1 MTEVHPPMENSTW
14 TTPGYPNPIYPP
26 SYTPAYPP
34 RPTSDEQY
42 SPQPPSPQE
51 SLREVVNGFMGV
63 FRPFGSFVREFVS
76 LTHKKPL
83 SEIRSTTLTQV
94 VLNWTL
100 AELAGNYRSQED
112 EPEDWM
118 EDILDVEDWY
128 DHVVVPV
135 LRRVLPHDQTHIP
148 GSLKAVFHK
157 VFYLN
162 SDMDSMDN
170 DTMPLDV
177 CSITLEERSCGLT
190 NAVEKVARVLHCVAR
205 SNLTMSEETIMRL
218 VVELT
223 GRLNSLVQKFSTAN
237 FSEVA
242 LHFQEVFGQA
252 DSKALTQENL
262 NDPDF
267 IRLWFQIKLK
277 PLLPSVPPSL
287 LSCLS
292 TKNFTC
298 PVYQALVGEL
308 SEQIKLMDQEDEQ
321 MYEMHGHMIYKQFLL
336 PFLLNHNSS
345 DPQCI
350 SSASSSA
357 DWLIKNFGG
366 FSAFAPLRDFYDLNG
381 NFSALSALE
390 VLSPKQTAEL
400 VVLPLPG
407 LPGKAVIINTVFDYL
422 TESPKERKLPDF
434 LYHLIR
440 LSAEITMPCKS
451 YKIIF
456 ERLYQ
461 AVSSVPPEME
471 PVVWANIDNLMQT
484 APEGCG
490 LVEQCPSTPF
500 NYTRVCA
507 GVNSYP
513 LQHHLHMG
521 NMTEVLCNFSL
532 EQYACSQLKDFTAE
546 HLVSLLKCKL
556 PGNSSHSKE
565 TWKVLLTKLTSVLD
579 QALDMFSNMSKPVI
593 GPAVSQVLDVIGEIR
608 VNRLTEDQLRDSD
621 VIRKWFS
628 GRLRLFLPS
637 ASGGFLHCL
646 STKNL
651 SCDTYQQILR
661 EFSNQF
667 DQMDQMRQGLVVKY
681 FIQPF
686 LTKNSS
692 DSGCVSSSNSSVD
705 WLQKNLGPFSVL
717 VSLRDLLEFNTDFS
731 PLSALEVLSPKQ
743 TAELVVLPLP
753 GLPGKAVIINTVFDY
768 LSMSPKE
775 RKLPEFLYYL
785 IRLSEEM
792 MLPCDSFK
800 TIFERLYQALP
811 SVPQEMEPV
820 IQAIIDNLM
829 QTAPEDCLPM
839 NMKCPITPANDSRV
853 CEGNASDSLQSYL
866 ATSNTANV
874 PCNFSL
880 EEYACALLTDFTAE
894 HLVSLLKCKLPGN
907 SSHSKKTWKVILTK
921 LTSVLD
927 QALDM
932 FSNMSKPVIGP
943 AVSQALDVI
952 GEIRVNRL
960 TEDQLRD
967 SDVIR
972 KWFSGRLRLFLP
984 FASGGFLHCLSTKNL
999 SCDTYQQ
1006 ILREFSN
1013 QFDQMDQMRQE
1024 LVVKYFIQPFLTKN
1038 SSDSGCVSNS
1048 NSSVDWL
1055 QKNLG
1060 RFSVLLSLHDLLK
1073 LNTDFSPLSS
1083 LEVLSPKQTAELLV
1097 LPLPGLPGK
1106 AVIINTVFDYLTES
1120 PKERRLP
1127 EFLQQLVS
1135 LTKQENIP
1143 CASYKIIFT
1152 RLDEAVPTVT
1162 MEIESALTSS
1172 KTALLQTVQS
1182 GCVVYSGECN
1192 VTPVNETNVC
1202 AGVDSTALQG
1212 HLDNGQ
1218 ISGVLCDFSVDVYA
1232 CGSLSVLTSDNLV
1245 SLLKCKLSG
1254 NTSHSAQIWKLFFSK
1269 VSVVLDSALDLFS
1282 NTTLD
1287 PSSPAVSQAL
1297 DAIREVRLDSFSL
1310 ASLGDQKIINL
1321 WFNTRLRPFL
1331 PAVSTDFLS
1340 CLSTKNFSCSAY
1352 QTIVQILSSHHS
1364 AMDQSR
1370 QISVYTTFIEV
1381 FLSRNNTADPSCSS
1395 DTLNSEDWLLKNFRG
1410 FSAFASFKDMQ
1421 RLLTTFSVMEALPQ
1435 LTVRQ
1440 LAEVSS
1446 SPDQLSSAADVTMLM
1461 NYVPNILFTD
1471 FFNDFSLAITG
1482 QESKFPVAVRSAM
1495 LQQVFERGNL
1505 SDRSV
1510 SDQEVLTWL
1519 QSRLRPLLINLSPL
1533 HVAPLF
1539 SVVAQRNCNIGQQL
1553 VEVLNATLPTLQD
1566 NTQRNIYDQIT
1577 LSLQGSSPLRC
1588 YGANYNHSFYG
1599 YLESSFLSFGFPNL
1613 TTFLSLIP
1621 HSQME
1626 QLVNSLPVSDL
1637 GRFLRRPNVVDDDTK
1652 LCQLYSNYT
1661 KTPLFLGTE
1670 SIPESVRRPTLPCVW
1685 PQALS
1690 SSQRSEVNAWFD
1702 LRLKNYLPFLTRS
1715 LVTSAAVKTAPCLAF
1730 QKLISILGSYN
1741 YSAADFVE
1749 RDVYRE
1755 TIKTYLTSAS
1765 APKCYN
1771 ASDPE
1776 LNSTAWFAENIGL
1789 FITYLTL
1796 EDLNTFGSAQ
1806 VLQVFT
1812 VNLVNIGLLNYTS
1825 LPQNLTDY
1833 YTSLVYLQDSNFN
1846 PLFLPLLFRCVAP
1859 GPAFRQLDAE
1869 QSMILLHNLT
1879 TLCTNLDP
1887 QVSAALAANMG
1898 DNINSNTI
1906 AALGRES
1913 TGLSEGQITMAPA
1926 SVLWASFSIL
1936 STVIGWN
1943 QGQAMAIIQSLMLSG
1958 TVQINNAST
1967 LTALGSLV
1975 TGVPSAT
1982 LGSISGTELLYAS
1995 QNPTFITYMQTAPT
2009 ILIQTFVTQLI
2020 TVNPN
2025 PDSILQNVPD
2035 SMATEIPR
2043 SLLQGFSQ
2051 SSVEKLNQKTWRHE
2065 QAVLFFDTVA
2075 LGIDN
2080 SDNMS
2085 SSVLQGFTCTRVAS
2099 MTTTKIKNLVKA
2111 CRRKGNNR
2119 VALRET
2125 QLTCMYNYIKEGSD
2139 VTSYNLYPPDMLL
2152 YYAYSKVSQDTC
2164 KDYFRE
2170 LGDADF
2176 SVFSNAL
2183 SFKRTALVNN
2193 AKTCLGIIGTVLSS
2207 DNLQVLGNMVCVLD
2221 GSYIQNSD
2229 QLILQKLQNCNDL
2242 TDEQVAAIETLL
2254 TSGKTQYGLPATW
2267 NRETLDNLG
2276 ILPLYLTSSFYRNFS
2291 KKVKGQFLQSF
2302 LKVLRKNGTSRQKKR
2317 RMKTAIRQSIIDQSQ
2332 SKRFI
2337 VSECTV
2343 GNITQVT
2350 ISESTFPF
2358 NYETVTKFNCC
2369 LTAKTVVDNLDA
2381 ITAKVDDQ
2389 EYLEVVLARLREFY
2403 SANST
2408 IPEAKVQVLGPASC
2422 VATNADI
2429 TMWNITKID
2438 TLSALMDSSY
2448 GNWDAAMVQAIIS
2461 KYLRNS
2467 GNTLG
2472 SAELN
2477 SIGGPNLCSLDISL
2491 LKTITQSSL
2500 SKANALTVTNCNIT
2514 KKRTLFIIAE
2524 GAFQS
2529 RSTVSAT
2536 SYQLTQPYIGGADS
2550 AYVQRLSTSN
2560 INMDMDTFISLDPT
2574 VIQTLGVSQVKGLLG
2589 SNLPELK
2596 SYENQSVVQT
2606 WISTRFQADLD
2617 SLGLDLKG
2625 GKADPTTVG
2634 VGTIILPSTSAGVAG
2649 GAGPVTTVA
2658 GGAGPVTTVAGGAGP
2673 VTTVAGGAG
2682 SVTTVAGGAGPVTT
2696 VAGGAGPVTTVA
2708 GGAGSVTTVAGGAGP
2723 VTTVAGGAGPVT
2735 TVAGGA
2741 GPVTTVAGGA
2751 GPVTTV
2757 AGGAGPVT
2765 TVAGGAGSVT
2775 TVAGGAGSVT
2785 TVAGGAGS
2793 VTTVAGGAGSVTTV
2807 AGGAATTASGGAIN
2821 RPTFGLHLLLTTLA
2835 IAVLYILH

>member
-1 MTEVHPPMENSTW
+1 MRSHHLFLL
-14 TTPGYPNPIYPP
+14 IYLTALCCYWGT
-26 SYTPAYPP
+26 SDAQRNETCHTQELCTQAGD
-34 RPTSDEQY
+34 PTSNFLQCVGLPATDTGRDHLQNLKDTIDAALDVYSFMRSSLSQTPVLGLELGINVNPEAEAYQDED
-42 SPQPPSPQE
+42 
-51 SLREVVNGFMGV
+51 LIKV
-63 FRPFGSFVREFVS
+63 
-76 LTHKKPL
+76 
-83 SEIRSTTLTQV
+83 
-94 VLNWTL
+94 
-100 AELAGNYRSQED
+100 
-112 EPEDWM
+112 WM
-118 EDILDVEDWY
+118 EV
-128 DHVVVPV
+128 
-135 LRRVLPHDQTHIP
+135 
-148 GSLKAVFHK
+148 
-157 VFYLN
+157 
-162 SDMDSMDN
+162 
-170 DTMPLDV
+170 
-177 CSITLEERSCGLT
+177 
-190 NAVEKVARVLHCVAR
+190 
-205 SNLTMSEETIMRL
+205 
-218 VVELT
+218 
-223 GRLNSLVQKFSTAN
+223 
-237 FSEVA
+237 
-242 LHFQEVFGQA
+242 
-252 DSKALTQENL
+252 
-262 NDPDF
+262 
-267 IRLWFQIKLK
+267 KLK
-277 PLLPSVPPSL
+277 PLLSSISRGFL
-287 LSCLS
+287 TCLS
-292 TKNFTC
+292 NKNFSCNT
-298 PVYQALVGEL
+298 YQTIVGEL
-308 SEQIKLMDQEDEQ
+308 SEQMKLMDQEDEQ

-381 NFSALSALE
+381 HFSALSALE

-461 AVSSVPPEME
+461 ALSSVPPEME

-490 LVEQCPSTPF
+490 LDEQCPSTPF

-593 GPAVSQVLDVIGEIR
+593 GPALSQVLDVIGEIR
-608 VNRLTEDQLRDSD
+608 VNRLTEDQLRDID

-637 ASGGFLHCL
+637 ASG
-646 STKNL
+646 
-651 SCDTYQQILR
+651 
-661 EFSNQF
+661 
-667 DQMDQMRQGLVVKY
+667 
-681 FIQPF
+681 
-686 LTKNSS
+686 
-692 DSGCVSSSNSSVD
+692 
-705 WLQKNLGPFSVL
+705 
-717 VSLRDLLEFNTDFS
+717 
-731 PLSALEVLSPKQ
+731 A
-743 TAELVVLPLP
+743 
-753 GLPGKAVIINTVFDY
+753 
-768 LSMSPKE
+768 
-775 RKLPEFLYYL
+775 
-785 IRLSEEM
+785 
-792 MLPCDSFK
+792 
-800 TIFERLYQALP
+800 
-811 SVPQEMEPV
+811 
-820 IQAIIDNLM
+820 
-829 QTAPEDCLPM
+829 
-839 NMKCPITPANDSRV
+839 
-853 CEGNASDSLQSYL
+853 
-866 ATSNTANV
+866 
-874 PCNFSL
+874 
-880 EEYACALLTDFTAE
+880 
-894 HLVSLLKCKLPGN
+894 
-907 SSHSKKTWKVILTK
+907 
-921 LTSVLD
+921 
-927 QALDM
+927 
-932 FSNMSKPVIGP
+932 
-943 AVSQALDVI
+943 
-952 GEIRVNRL
+952 
-960 TEDQLRD
+960 
-967 SDVIR
+967 
-972 KWFSGRLRLFLP
+972 
-984 FASGGFLHCLSTKNL
+984 FLHCLSTKNL

-1060 RFSVLLSLHDLLK
+1060 PFSVLVSLRDLLEF
-1073 LNTDFSPLSS
+1073 NTDFSPLSV

-1106 AVIINTVFDYLTES
+1106 AVIINTVFDYLSMSPKERKLPEFLYYLVRLSEEMMLPCDSFKTIFERLYQALPSVPPEMEPVIQAIIDNLMQTAPADCLPMNMKCPITPANDSRVCEGNASDSLQSYLATSNTANVPCNFSLEEYACASLTNFTAEHLVSLLKCKLPGNSSHSKETWKVLLTKLTSVLDQALDMFSNMSKPVIGPAVSQALDVIGEIRVNRLTDDQLRDSDVIRKWFSGRLRLFLPSASGGFLHCLSTKNLSCDTYQQILREFSNQFDQMDQKRQELVVKYFIQPFLTKNSSDSGCVSNSNSSVDWLQKNLGRFSVLLSLSDLLKLNTDFSPLSALEVLSPKQTAELVVLPLPGLPGKDVIINTVFDYLSKSPRERKLPEFLYHLSRLSVVTPVGCPVYQTIFVRLYQAMSALPQEMEPIIWASVYDLTESAPMDCALVPVNQQCPVSSHNATRICASVDSSSLQQLLDSGISTGRLCDFSIKQYACSQLKDLTAENLVTLLKCKLSENNTYSKETWKLFFTKASAVLDQALVLLSNQSEPVIGPALSQVLDVIGEIRVNRLTEDQLRDSVVIRKLFSGRLRPFLPSASEGFLHCLSTKNLSCDSYQAVVKEFGAQFDHMTLEQQQLVLKKLVIPFLSRPTTDSGCVSNSNSSVDWLQKNLGRFSVLLSLSDLLKLNTDFSPLSSLEVLSSKQTAELLVLPLPGPPEKAVIINTVFDYLTES
-1120 PKERRLP
+1120 PRERRLP

-1172 KTALLQTVQS
+1172 KTALLQTVPS
-1182 GCVVYSGECN
+1182 GCIVYSGECN
-1192 VTPVNETNVC
+1192 VTPVNETKVC

-1310 ASLGDQKIINL
+1310 ASLRDQKIINL

-1340 CLSTKNFSCSAY
+1340 CLSTKNFSCSNYQTMYTLDPSSPAVSQALDAIREVRLDSFSLASLRDQKIINLWFNTRLRPFLPAVSTDFLSCLSTKNFSCSTY

-1566 NTQRNIYDQIT
+1566 NTQGNIYDQIT

-1652 LCQLYSNYT
+1652 LCQLYSNYA

-1776 LNSTAWFAENIGL
+1776 LSSTAWFAENIGL

-1806 VLQVFT
+1806 
-1812 VNLVNIGLLNYTS
+1812 GRPS
-1825 LPQNLTDY
+1825 
-1833 YTSLVYLQDSNFN
+1833 DS
-1846 PLFLPLLFRCVAP
+1846 
-1859 GPAFRQLDAE
+1859 
-1869 QSMILLHNLT
+1869 
-1879 TLCTNLDP
+1879 
-1887 QVSAALAANMG
+1887 
-1898 DNINSNTI
+1898 
-1906 AALGRES
+1906 
-1913 TGLSEGQITMAPA
+1913 
-1926 SVLWASFSIL
+1926 W
-1936 STVIGWN
+1936 
-1943 QGQAMAIIQSLMLSG
+1943 
-1958 TVQINNAST
+1958 
-1967 LTALGSLV
+1967 
-1975 TGVPSAT
+1975 
-1982 LGSISGTELLYAS
+1982 
-1995 QNPTFITYMQTAPT
+1995 
-2009 ILIQTFVTQLI
+2009 
-2020 TVNPN
+2020 
-2025 PDSILQNVPD
+2025 
-2035 SMATEIPR
+2035 
-2043 SLLQGFSQ
+2043 
-2051 SSVEKLNQKTWRHE
+2051 
-2065 QAVLFFDTVA
+2065 
-2075 LGIDN
+2075 
-2080 SDNMS
+2080 
-2085 SSVLQGFTCTRVAS
+2085 
-2099 MTTTKIKNLVKA
+2099 
-2111 CRRKGNNR
+2111 
-2119 VALRET
+2119 
-2125 QLTCMYNYIKEGSD
+2125 
-2139 VTSYNLYPPDMLL
+2139 
-2152 YYAYSKVSQDTC
+2152 
-2164 KDYFRE
+2164 
-2170 LGDADF
+2170 
-2176 SVFSNAL
+2176 
-2183 SFKRTALVNN
+2183 
-2193 AKTCLGIIGTVLSS
+2193 
-2207 DNLQVLGNMVCVLD
+2207 
-2221 GSYIQNSD
+2221 
-2229 QLILQKLQNCNDL
+2229 
-2242 TDEQVAAIETLL
+2242 
-2254 TSGKTQYGLPATW
+2254 
-2267 NRETLDNLG
+2267 
-2276 ILPLYLTSSFYRNFS
+2276 
-2291 KKVKGQFLQSF
+2291 
-2302 LKVLRKNGTSRQKKR
+2302 
-2317 RMKTAIRQSIIDQSQ
+2317 
-2332 SKRFI
+2332 
-2337 VSECTV
+2337 
-2343 GNITQVT
+2343 
-2350 ISESTFPF
+2350 
-2358 NYETVTKFNCC
+2358 
-2369 LTAKTVVDNLDA
+2369 
-2381 ITAKVDDQ
+2381 
-2389 EYLEVVLARLREFY
+2389 
-2403 SANST
+2403 
-2408 IPEAKVQVLGPASC
+2408 
-2422 VATNADI
+2422 
-2429 TMWNITKID
+2429 
-2438 TLSALMDSSY
+2438 TLSRA
-2448 GNWDAAMVQAIIS
+2448 
-2461 KYLRNS
+2461 
-2467 GNTLG
+2467 
-2472 SAELN
+2472 
-2477 SIGGPNLCSLDISL
+2477 
-2491 LKTITQSSL
+2491 
-2500 SKANALTVTNCNIT
+2500 
-2514 KKRTLFIIAE
+2514 
-2524 GAFQS
+2524 
-2529 RSTVSAT
+2529 
-2536 SYQLTQPYIGGADS
+2536 
-2550 AYVQRLSTSN
+2550 
-2560 INMDMDTFISLDPT
+2560 
-2574 VIQTLGVSQVKGLLG
+2574 
-2589 SNLPELK
+2589 
-2596 SYENQSVVQT
+2596 
-2606 WISTRFQADLD
+2606 
-2617 SLGLDLKG
+2617 
-2625 GKADPTTVG
+2625 
-2634 VGTIILPSTSAGVAG
+2634 
-2649 GAGPVTTVA
+2649 
-2658 GGAGPVTTVAGGAGP
+2658 
-2673 VTTVAGGAG
+2673 
-2682 SVTTVAGGAGPVTT
+2682 
-2696 VAGGAGPVTTVA
+2696 
-2708 GGAGSVTTVAGGAGP
+2708 
-2723 VTTVAGGAGPVT
+2723 
-2735 TVAGGA
+2735 
-2741 GPVTTVAGGA
+2741 
-2751 GPVTTV
+2751 
-2757 AGGAGPVT
+2757 
-2765 TVAGGAGSVT
+2765 
-2775 TVAGGAGSVT
+2775 
-2785 TVAGGAGS
+2785 
-2793 VTTVAGGAGSVTTV
+2793 
-2807 AGGAATTASGGAIN
+2807 
-2821 RPTFGLHLLLTTLA
+2821 
-2835 IAVLYILH
+2835 

>member
-1 MTEVHPPMENSTW
+1 
-14 TTPGYPNPIYPP
+14 
-26 SYTPAYPP
+26 
-34 RPTSDEQY
+34 
-42 SPQPPSPQE
+42 
-51 SLREVVNGFMGV
+51 
-63 FRPFGSFVREFVS
+63 
-76 LTHKKPL
+76 
-83 SEIRSTTLTQV
+83 
-94 VLNWTL
+94 
-100 AELAGNYRSQED
+100 
-112 EPEDWM
+112 
-118 EDILDVEDWY
+118 
-128 DHVVVPV
+128 
-135 LRRVLPHDQTHIP
+135 
-148 GSLKAVFHK
+148 
-157 VFYLN
+157 
-162 SDMDSMDN
+162 
-170 DTMPLDV
+170 MPLDV

-190 NAVEKVARVLHCVAR
+190 NAVEKVACVLHCVAR

-252 DSKALTQENL
+252 DSPALTQENL

-357 DWLIKNFGG
+357 DWLIKNLGG
-366 FSAFAPLRDFYDLNG
+366 FSAFAALRDFYDLNG

-440 LSAEITMPCKS
+440 LSAEIRMPCKS

-461 AVSSVPPEME
+461 ALSSVPPEME

-593 GPAVSQVLDVIGEIR
+593 GPAASQVLDVIGETR
-608 VNRLTEDQLRDSD
+608 VNRLTDDQLRDSD

-667 DQMDQMRQGLVVKY
+667 DQMDQMRQELVVKY

-731 PLSALEVLSPKQ
+731 PLSVLEVLSPKQ

-811 SVPQEMEPV
+811 SVPPEMEPV

-874 PCNFSL
+874 SCNFSL
-880 EEYACALLTDFTAE
+880 EEYACASLTNFTAE

-907 SSHSKKTWKVILTK
+907 SSHSKETWKVLLTK

-932 FSNMSKPVIGP
+932 FSNMSKPVIVP
-943 AVSQALDVI
+943 AASQALDVI

-960 TEDQLRD
+960 TDDQLRD

-984 FASGGFLHCLSTKNL
+984 SASGGFLHCLSTKNL

-1024 LVVKYFIQPFLTKN
+1024 LVVKYFIQPFLTKY

-1048 NSSVDWL
+1048 NSSVAWL

-1060 RFSVLLSLHDLLK
+1060 RFSVLLSLSDLLK
-1073 LNTDFSPLSS
+1073 LNTDFSPLSV
-1083 LEVLSPKQTAELLV
+1083 LEVLSPKQTAELVV

-1127 EFLQQLVS
+1127 EFLQHLVS

-1172 KTALLQTVQS
+1172 KTALLQTVPS
-1182 GCVVYSGECN
+1182 GCIVYSGECN

-1232 CGSLSVLTSDNLV
+1232 CGSLSVLTSNNLV

-1297 DAIREVRLDSFSL
+1297 DAIREVKLDSFSL
-1310 ASLGDQKIINL
+1310 ASLRDQKIINL

-1340 CLSTKNFSCSAY
+1340 CLSTKNFSCSTY

-1381 FLSRNNTADPSCSS
+1381 FLSRNNTAALSCSS

-1652 LCQLYSNYT
+1652 LCQLYSNYA

-1765 APKCYN
+1765 VPKCYN

-1943 QGQAMAIIQSLMLSG
+1943 QGQAMAIIQSLMLSE

-2085 SSVLQGFTCTRVAS
+2085 SSVLQGFTCTRVPS

-2119 VALRET
+2119 VELRET

-2176 SVFSNAL
+2176 SVFSNPL

-2242 TDEQVAAIETLL
+2242 ADEQVAAIETLL

-2332 SKRFI
+2332 SKRSI

-2408 IPEAKVQVLGPASC
+2408 IPEAKVQVLGPASR

-2448 GNWDAAMVQAIIS
+2448 GNWDAAMAQAIIS

-2477 SIGGPNLCSLDISL
+2477 SIGGPNLCSLDTSL

-2574 VIQTLGVSQVKGLLG
+2574 VIQALGVSQVKGLLG

-2596 SYENQSVVQT
+2596 SYENQSMVQT

-2634 VGTIILPSTSAGVAG
+2634 VGTIILPITSAG
-2649 GAGPVTTVA
+2649 
-2658 GGAGPVTTVAGGAGP
+2658 
-2673 VTTVAGGAG
+2673 
-2682 SVTTVAGGAGPVTT
+2682 
-2696 VAGGAGPVTTVA
+2696 
-2708 GGAGSVTTVAGGAGP
+2708 
-2723 VTTVAGGAGPVT
+2723 
-2735 TVAGGA
+2735 
-2741 GPVTTVAGGA
+2741 
-2751 GPVTTV
+2751 V